1 MIVQPICCLCAYN
14 TRQEALLKVS
24 LHYLCITQYIIHNST
39 AENLFMCLNGDCNC
53 YLAHG
58 SHVLTLPCS
67 SFIPVCC
74 NPSSALLRQNRF
86 NLTPSVVLL
95 SPCCYFC
102 VSLLFSLSL
111 FFFIPPIHFALQW
124 QVFKEQL
131 HTRVVLVAVEIW
143 TDKDHI
149 PISVRPLEMLRD
161 FAKYRQQSIKHH
173 ADAVHLIS

>member
-1 MIVQPICCLCAYN
+1 MCMQYK
-14 TRQEALLKVS
+14 TRGIIKSILVLFMSQS
-24 LHYLCITQYIIHNST
+24 QYINHHST
-39 AENLFMCLNGDCNC
+39 AENLFMCLNGDCNH

-74 NPSSALLRQNRF
+74 NPSSAHLRQNRF

-102 VSLLFSLSL
+102 ISLLFSLSL
-111 FFFIPPIHFALQW
+111 SFYIPSIHFAIQW

-149 PISVRPLEMLRD
+149 PITVRPLEMLRD

>member
-1 MIVQPICCLCAYN
+1 MHAVQHGGIKTEEDLLVCHKGVHLSNPDPVVFLLLVFIVSCQCFLSVVIMCINTPLFLPFPSVLHPLVCPPQTVQIQIYTQCCSPLPVLLLLSLCA
-14 TRQEALLKVS
+14 
-24 LHYLCITQYIIHNST
+24 
-39 AENLFMCLNGDCNC
+39 
-53 YLAHG
+53 
-58 SHVLTLPCS
+58 
-67 SFIPVCC
+67 
-74 NPSSALLRQNRF
+74 
-86 NLTPSVVLL
+86 TPSR
-95 SPCCYFC
+95 
-102 VSLLFSLSL
+102 SLLFFLSLS
-111 FFFIPPIHFALQW
+111 FFIPPIHCMLQW